1 MIVGFKAELKK
12 VNLKKKGVKEIV
24 LEVHDNT
31 LDNKLDNISCMI
43 GQTINVEVENEIVTY
58 TIEVDKISN
67 QPVKSYKVNNDGVV
81 YEEQYREEQL
91 NADDE
96 LGIEKKVE
104 IVKEEQSIEKE
115 YVKRFIVEGFAPDID
130 DLPEGFAHVAV
141 RLCQGES
148 ILTICNELQVSTG
161 KLPELMDKYMEKI
174 APMAKAW
181 WEWKNNSKWDG
192 KK

>member
-1 MIVGFKAELKK
+1 MSYI
-12 VNLKKKGVKEIV
+12 
-24 LEVHDNT
+24 
-31 LDNKLDNISCMI
+31 C
-43 GQTINVEVENEIVTY
+43 
-58 TIEVDKISN
+58 TIEN
-67 QPVKSYKVNNDGVV
+67 

-181 WEWKNNSKWDG
+181 WEWKNNSNWDG